1 MDHFILM
8 DAGLGNFVVF
18 VVGPIFA
25 GFVIG
30 ALYLIIK
37 SIIVIRRELKNEK
50 AYDNENNEQ
59 IK

>member
-1 MDHFILM
+1 M